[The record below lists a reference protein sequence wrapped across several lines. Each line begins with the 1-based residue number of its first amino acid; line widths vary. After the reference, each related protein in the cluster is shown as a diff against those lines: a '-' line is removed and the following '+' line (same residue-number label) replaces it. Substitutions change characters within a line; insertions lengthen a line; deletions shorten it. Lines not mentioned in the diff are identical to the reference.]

1 MDFSIARVGDQSPDF
16 LQFVDERGL
25 KPGAAVCVS
34 SRHLASDAVT
44 LSTGDGRSFTM
55 GMKAAEKIFVQ

>member
-1 MDFSIARVGDQSPDF
+1 
-16 LQFVDERGL
+16 
-25 KPGAAVCVS
+25 VS